1 MTPEFCR
8 FKNTLKAIGMK
19 HDTAI
24 DIQCKV
30 DNEKSTIFPDGK
42 QGMYHIVLYLFYG
55 RKEGTDLDDYDYFFF
70 DIPAREKIL
79 FDLEL
84 FNFME
89 SMA

>member
-1 MTPEFCR
+1 MSPDFCR
-8 FKNTLKAIGMK
+8 FQNTLKAVSMR

-30 DNEKSTIFPDGK
+30 DNEKSEVTHNGK
-42 QGMYHIVLYLFYG
+42 HGKYHIVLYLFYG
-55 RKEGTDLDDYDYFFF
+55 RKGETDLDDYDYFFF

-79 FDLEL
+79 FDIEL
-84 FNFME
+84 FTFME